1 MWEAGVDE
9 ESVRQI
15 NEYASTLEE
24 EIALTGDVT
33 SGGVIADVRRSK
45 IRWLPTRAEG
55 TEKII
60 GLFFNLRDC
69 RLNI

>member
-1 MWEAGVDE
+1 MKALWQMLEAGIDE

-33 SGGVIADVRRSK
+33 GGGAIADIRRSK
-45 IRWLPTRAEG
+45 IRLLPT
-55 TEKII
+55 
-60 GLFFNLRDC
+60 
-69 RLNI
+69 